1 MRTLSALAAAVLLGA
16 MGAAS
21 AQTPPPPTPQG
32 DAQAVEA
39 TVRGLF
45 TDMAA
50 DRAPEAAQRLAAGF
64 YAFDGGK
71 RFEGDALVQLVEKL
85 RQSGVV
91 IRWNLGPVDVH
102 VSGDLAWAAWD
113 NHGSVGKPPAEA
125 PVSWQESAVLKRENG
140 AWRIVFL
147 HSNRVDPPR

>member
-1 MRTLSALAAAVLLGA
+1 MRRLAALSALFLLGV
-16 MGAAS
+16 GSAAT
-21 AQTPPPPTPQG
+21 AQPATG

-50 DRAPEAAQRLAAGF
+50 DNAPAAAKRLAPDF

-71 RFEGDALVQLVEKL
+71 RFEGEALVQLVEKL

-113 NHGSVGKPPAEA
+113 NHGSVGKPPAEK

-147 HSNRVDPPR
+147 HSNRVDPPQ